1 MLSRSPAPPS
11 PRQLRIQTRLKEER
25 AKLEAQVQTTQSDTS
40 TAIPA
45 MLAHVQDFHNRST

>member
-1 MLSRSPAPPS
+1 VLSRSPAPPS